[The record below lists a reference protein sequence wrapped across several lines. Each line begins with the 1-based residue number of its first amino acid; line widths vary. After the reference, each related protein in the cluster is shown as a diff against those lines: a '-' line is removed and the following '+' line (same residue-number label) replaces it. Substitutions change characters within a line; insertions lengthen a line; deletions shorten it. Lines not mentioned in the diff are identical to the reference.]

1 MPEEAIKLEVEMRVK
16 VYLFEKTTIDA
27 TESEIRELYELDPE
41 DSVEDYL
48 RDYVSV
54 HRFEEVND
62 QVDLDDLNSM
72 EMETPENGQVME
84 VTRRAINA

>member
-1 MPEEAIKLEVEMRVK
+1 MPREEIELEVEMRVK
-16 VYLFEKTTIDA
+16 VYLFEKATIEA
-27 TESEIRELYELDPE
+27 TESEIRELYELGPK
-41 DSVEDYL
+41 DSVEEYL

-72 EMETPENGQVME
+72 EMEAPENGQVIK
-84 VTRRAINA
+84 VTRRTINA